1 MDGDYRGCATLRRD
15 MSPQTAAPATLY
27 NAAHAF
33 VDSVTPV
40 SKLTRLELRSAL
52 TLACVISLRL
62 FGLFLIMPVFSL
74 YAKDMPGA
82 SGLMIGLALGV
93 YGIGQVLLQIPLGLL
108 SDRIGRKPAIT
119 LGLLLFAL
127 GGLIAAMSD
136 TLTGIVI
143 GRAVQGMGAVA
154 GAGIALAAD
163 LTSEENRG
171 KAMGIIGVSIGLAF
185 LLALI
190 LGPPLETVAGLSG
203 LFGATSIL
211 ALVSLVLLWLIVP
224 TPTRARAPAAAGPG
238 QVLGMLR
245 DGRMLVLNGSVFF
258 LHALLTA
265 SFVGLPLLLA
275 NTLQLP
281 VNRHWE
287 LYLPVMTVAALVMG
301 ASLHHMREVA
311 QSLRIVTVCVV
322 AIGLALVGFVLAGSH
337 IIVFGVAAAI
347 FFSAFNLL
355 EAALPSLVS
364 RLAPENMRGAAMGAY
379 STSQFVGAFVGGTF
393 GGIALGR
400 LGPDGVFVCAA
411 IFTALWLPLVVI
423 GSRRIGR
430 AATAQA
436 RFAQDLS

>member
-1 MDGDYRGCATLRRD
+1 M
-15 MSPQTAAPATLY
+15 
-27 NAAHAF
+27 
-33 VDSVTPV
+33 
-40 SKLTRLELRSAL
+40 SKLTSLELRSAL

-74 YAKDMPGA
+74 YAKTMPG
-82 SGLMIGLALGV
+82 STGFMIGLALGV

-108 SDRIGRKPAIT
+108 SDRVGRKPAIT

-127 GGLIAAMSD
+127 GGLIAAMSH
-136 TLTGIVI
+136 TLTGIAI

-163 LTSEENRG
+163 LTAEENRG
-171 KAMGIIGVSIGLAF
+171 KVMGIIGVSIGLAF

-190 LGPPLETVAGLSG
+190 LGPPLEAIAGLPG
-203 LFGATSIL
+203 LFAATSIL
-211 ALVSLVLLWLIVP
+211 ALVSLALLWLIVP
-224 TPTRARAPAAAGPG
+224 TPARARAPAAAGFG
-238 QVLGMLR
+238 QVLAMLR
-245 DGRMLVLNGSVFF
+245 DSRMLVLNGSVFF

-275 NTLQLP
+275 NTLHLP

-287 LYLPVMTVAALVMG
+287 LYLPVMTVAAFVMG
-301 ASLHHMREVA
+301 ATMHHMREIA
-311 QSLRIVTVCVV
+311 QSLRIVMVCVV
-322 AIGLALVGFVLAGSH
+322 AIGLALLGFALSGNHLAA
-337 IIVFGVAAAI
+337 FGVAAAV

-364 RLAPENMRGAAMGAY
+364 RLAPEHLRGAAMGAY
-379 STSQFVGAFVGGTF
+379 STSQFIGAFVGGTF

-411 IFTALWLPLVVI
+411 ALTLLWLPLVI
-423 GSRRIGR
+423 AGSRRIGR
-430 AATAQA
+430 AVAVQA
-436 RFAQDLS
+436 LPV

>member
-1 MDGDYRGCATLRRD
+1 M
-15 MSPQTAAPATLY
+15 
-27 NAAHAF
+27 
-33 VDSVTPV
+33 
-40 SKLTRLELRSAL
+40 SKLTRLELRSAV

-74 YAKDMPGA
+74 YAKGMPGA
-82 SGLMIGLALGV
+82 TGFMIGLALGI
-93 YGIGQVLLQIPLGLL
+93 YGIGQVLLQIPLGVL

-119 LGLLLFAL
+119 LGLLLFAA

-163 LTSEENRG
+163 LTSAENRS

-190 LGPPLETVAGLSG
+190 LGPPLETIAGLSG
-203 LFGATSIL
+203 LFAATSIL
-211 ALVSLVLLWLIVP
+211 ALISLVLLWLIVP
-224 TPTRARAPAAAGPG
+224 TPVRTRAPAAAGLA
-238 QVLGMLR
+238 QVLAMLR

-275 NTLQLP
+275 DTMHLP
-281 VNRHWE
+281 VGRHWE

-301 ASLHHMREVA
+301 ASMHQMREVV

-322 AIGLALVGFVLAGSH
+322 AIGLALLGFAMSGDHLIAFGLAAT
-337 IIVFGVAAAI
+337 V

-364 RLAPENMRGAAMGAY
+364 RLAPEHLRGAAMGAY
-379 STSQFVGAFVGGTF
+379 STSQFIGAFVGGAL

-400 LGPDGVFVCAA
+400 LGPDGVFACAA
-411 IFTALWLPLVVI
+411 VLTLLWLPLVIV

-430 AATAQA
+430 TAAAQA
-436 RFAQDLS
+436 QFAQGLQ